1 MTTTKRSQ
9 TVNFLG
15 FLRGQL
21 NGLQGIPTLCYELIQ
36 NADDVK
42 NENGDPGAT
51 KIIFDVCDDGLYVYN
66 DGVFRDIDFTRM
78 ENVSWGNKRDEIDT
92 TGAFGIGF
100 ISVYQITDSPEIF
113 SSGRHWRFM
122 PKGKEEERI
131 LETLMET
138 KETKFRLP
146 WAFESSDIRKEL
158 EIETVKRDSLEEIT
172 VQIIHAIELAAL
184 FLKQLTVLEVRRNGF
199 LVRNIETIREESK
212 LLIVDGIKTTTWII
226 FEGDF
231 NQIGDV
237 LRKRNSEII
246 SNKKKTVVKIA
257 VPDSQEING
266 LLYAFLPSESL
277 TGLPFHIN
285 ADFFPTPE
293 RKRIIFNDS
302 IKSQWNEQAIEC
314 ATEILA
320 NHCDD
325 LLKLF
330 SFQNFWDFSDRVK
343 KVTDRE
349 GLPIIF
355 NQFWEKLKLKIKTT
369 KSVVTSTNRK
379 VFPSEAF
386 FLDSKEMIKA
396 GLIFEDIG
404 INTVH
409 PDLRN
414 KWNILLETGV
424 KILKISDIS
433 DAFIENNLTQRFE
446 LVSLPGELRTIE
458 NWRILWEAIENLWAH
473 ASIDEKEDTS
483 ERLTSL
489 AIAIGS
495 DGAVWPPEQLFKTD
509 ENTQIFFSNISSVT
523 WYSSKFDFKIFLD
536 SLIPEFE
543 LTDGLELLEENSYLM
558 PDLWKEGLY
567 LPKDFLSWLE
577 KNRHDIS
584 DNFAKNRI
592 KNLSIWPSATGE
604 LKPLSDLFLAG
615 NFEDPL
621 KLAQLVDLEAL
632 DGGQDFLERVLHIQ
646 RLDFITYVQV
656 WIPFAFSERE
666 LSTEEKIKLT
676 VILAENLGKLM
687 DFPDIKRELSNLP
700 IVWCGDD
707 QFSTGTLAW
716 FDTPVVREVLGSDIV
731 LAQLPSEKREAI
743 EKFYQWIGVSPEPE
757 PKDIVDRI
765 KSIIQEPPSETN
777 SKKIGVIIN
786 FIADQWY
793 FWEEPDKGLFIQ
805 LKHLRW
811 LPGTRI
817 TGEWLLPRDVYSI
830 FQSFLFESQG
840 NFLKIDRKIQQNA
853 NDFFKFI
860 GIESEPDPEL
870 VVNHLLFSCNN
881 NKPINTEIYVYLTRT
896 DEDPSIN
903 KLKNQKCLFLTAP
916 EVDGKYFSPDQVFW
930 EQHPFGMY
938 RYRLSPDYGR
948 FKNLFDKIGVKENP
962 DVNDTI
968 KVLLEISDNFGNKN
982 VAINNQQ
989 EEELL
994 LMCWKL
1000 ISDAV
1005 ENKLISEIDLQ
1016 KKLGN
1021 KKTIPDSRKIL
1032 TKPELMFF
1040 EDRPGWG
1047 EKFKLIKNNLIP
1059 RIEGAWLGMQAAGM
1073 RPLSSVVETE
1083 MITCE
1088 NKIERPYMNK
1098 LIDERINLIKR
1109 VIEEHRNKGVHSL
1122 STQKLEML
1130 SFYHADQIEIERIFF
1145 GFDRQE
1151 RSELELIDAILFDGS
1166 LYYSGENGN
1175 MPWKGIARELS
1186 FVINESGELRSLGL
1200 ELKEILSQSFVE
1212 AKKSLDELG
1221 YPVLETKNIT
1231 SVEGETIEF
1240 NDDIDSLR
1248 YRVEYPEA
1256 SDPTGPTLGYS
1267 QKATSPRAGSSGE
1280 SYPGSGSSS
1289 QGSENSQKTLQNEK
1303 RTKKRLLSYVY
1314 TKDELMTTPEDRSF
1328 KNHRSETGKIG
1339 VKKVLQYEEER
1350 GRTPQDMEEIQVNH
1364 PGYDI
1369 ESTFNG
1375 GIRYIEVKSVSGLW
1389 DSQSPAQL
1397 TKFEFEEA
1405 KRKGKDY
1412 WIYVVEKV
1420 NTDDSRIFEINDPAN
1435 RVDYYMFDRGWIPW
1449 EEKSNGI

>member
-42 NENGDPGAT
+42 DENGNPGAS
-51 KIIFDVCDDGLYVYN
+51 KIIFDVCDDALYVYN
-66 DGVFRDIDFTRM
+66 DGIFRDIDFTRM
-78 ENVSWGNKRDEIDT
+78 ENVSWGNKREEVGT

-100 ISVYQITDSPEIF
+100 ISVYQITDSPEIL
-113 SSGRHWRFM
+113 SSGRHWRFI
-122 PKGKEEERI
+122 PNGKEDERI

-146 WAFESSDIRKEL
+146 WAFESSEIRKEL
-158 EIETVKRDSLEEIT
+158 GIVTVKRDDLEEIT
-172 VQIIHAIELAAL
+172 LQIIRSVELAAL
-184 FLKQLTVLEVRRNGF
+184 FLKQINFLEVRRSGT
-199 LVRNIETIREESK
+199 LVRKFETIREGNN
-212 LLIVDGIKTTTWII
+212 LLIADGTKTITFKI
-226 FEGDF
+226 FEGTF
-231 NQIGDV
+231 NLIGEDLRQRFGDV
-237 LRKRNSEII
+237 IESKRQS
-246 SNKKKTVVKIA
+246 VVRLAI
-257 VPDSQEING
+257 PDLPDLNG
-266 LLYAFLPSESL
+266 LLYAFLPSESY

-285 ADFFPTPE
+285 TDFYPTPD
-293 RKRIIFNDS
+293 RKRIIFDET
-302 IKSQWNEQAIEC
+302 IKSQWNEAAIEC
-314 ATEILA
+314 AAEILA
-320 NHCDD
+320 NNCDI
-325 LLKLF
+325 LMKLF
-330 SFQNFWDFSDRVK
+330 AFQDFWEFAERVK
-343 KVTDRE
+343 KASERQELSVV
-349 GLPIIF
+349 F
-355 NQFWEKLKLKIKTT
+355 NQFWGKLKPVISSM
-369 KSVVTSTNRK
+369 KSVMTSSNRR
-379 VFPSEAF
+379 VLSSDSF
-386 FLDSKEMIKA
+386 FLDSNDLIKA
-396 GLIFEDIG
+396 GSIFEDIG
-404 INTVH
+404 IHTVH
-409 PDLRN
+409 PDLRS
-414 KWNILLETGV
+414 KRNILLETGV

-433 DAFIENNLTQRFE
+433 DAFIEKKLTQRIE

-458 NWRILWEAIENLWAH
+458 NWKTLWEAIENLWIH
-473 ASIDEKEDTS
+473 ASSNEKEDNS

-495 DGAVWPPEQLFKTD
+495 DGAVWPPELLFKTD
-509 ENTQIFFSNISSVT
+509 EITQIFFSKISSVT
-523 WYSSKFDFKIFLD
+523 WYSSKLDYTIFLD
-536 SLIPEFE
+536 FLIPEFE
-543 LTDGLELLEENSYLM
+543 LNDGLDLLEENSYLL

-577 KNRHDIS
+577 KNRHDIR
-584 DNFAKNRI
+584 DNFTKIRI
-592 KNLSIWPSATGE
+592 KSLSLWPSATGE

-615 NFEDPL
+615 DFEDPL

-632 DGGQDFLERVLHIQ
+632 DGGQDFLVRDLNIQ
-646 RLDFITYVQV
+646 RLDFITYVRE
-656 WIPFAFSERE
+656 WIPFAFNERD
-666 LSTEEKIKLT
+666 LSTEEKLKLT
-676 VILAENLGKLM
+676 EILAENSGKLM
-687 DFPDIKRELSNLP
+687 SFQDIRTTLSNLP
-700 IVWCGDD
+700 IIWCGDD
-707 QFSTGTLAW
+707 QFSTGNKAW
-716 FDTPVVREVLGSDIV
+716 FDTPVVREVLGSDII
-731 LAQLPSEKREAI
+731 LAQLPYEKKEAI
-743 EKFYQWIGVSPEPE
+743 KEFYQWIGVSPEPE

-786 FIADQWY
+786 FIADKWY
-793 FWEEPDKGLFIQ
+793 FWNEIDKSWFTQ
-805 LKHLRW
+805 LKDLRW
-811 LPGTRI
+811 LPGTKI
-817 TGEWLLPRDVYSI
+817 TGEWFFPRDVYSI

-870 VVNHLLFSCNN
+870 VVNHLLFSSHN
-881 NKPINTEIYVYLTRT
+881 NKPINTEIYVFLTRM
-896 DEDPSIN
+896 DEDPAIN
-903 KLKNQKCLFLTAP
+903 KLKDQKCLFLTAP
-916 EVDGKYFSPDQVFW
+916 EVEGNYFSPNQVFW

-962 DVNDTI
+962 DVHDTI
-968 KVLLEISDNFGNKN
+968 KVLLEISENFGNKN
-982 VAINNQQ
+982 LGINNQQ
-989 EEELL
+989 EEEIL

-1005 ENKLISEIDLQ
+1005 ENKMISEIELQ
-1016 KKLGN
+1016 RKLGN
-1021 KKTIPDSRKIL
+1021 NKTILNVKKML

-1047 EKFKLIKNNLIP
+1047 EKFKVIKNNLIP

-1088 NKIERPYMNK
+1088 NKNDRPSMNQ

-1122 STQKLEML
+1122 STQKLETL

-1145 GFDRQE
+1145 GFNRQE

-1175 MPWKGIARELS
+1175 IPWKGIARELS

-1221 YPVLETKNIT
+1221 YPVLETKEIT
-1231 SVEGETIEF
+1231 SVEGETIELK
-1240 NDDIDSLR
+1240 DDIDSLR
-1248 YRVEYPEA
+1248 FRVDYPEA
-1256 SDPTGPTLGYS
+1256 SDPTGPTPGYS
-1267 QKATSPRAGSSGE
+1267 QKATPPGAGSSGA

-1289 QGSENSQKTLQNEK
+1289 QIRENSQKTPQNEK

-1328 KNHRSETGKIG
+1328 KNHRGETGKVG
-1339 VKKVLQYEEER
+1339 VGKVLQYEKER
-1350 GRTPQDMEEIQVNH
+1350 GRTPRDMEEIQVNH

-1375 GIRYIEVKSVSGLW
+1375 GIRYIEVKSVSGSW
-1389 DSQSPAQL
+1389 ESQSPAQL

-1420 NTDDSRIFEINDPAN
+1420 NTDDFRIFEINDPAN
-1435 RVDYYMFDRGWIPW
+1435 RVDYYMFDRGWLPRESIN
-1449 EEKSNGI
+1449 EDG